1 MQRVDR
7 QSVNLRPEMTISTKV
22 HVEFD
27 RGVKM
32 GKGKKGKGTV
42 HYSKYRIVWES
53 ISRTPIDKC

>member
-1 MQRVDR
+1 MHGEDR

-32 GKGKKGKGTV
+32 GKGEGEGDSTLQRV
-42 HYSKYRIVWES
+42 SDSLGITES
-53 ISRTPIDKC
+53 DTDR